1 MHSIQKKDAARSSIE
16 QRLSAFTTTESWTPP
31 PNAQYDGTYQG
42 EKIKE
47 TANGGMVG
55 GSTSSDE
62 ADTDVEKGIRKKV
75 SVEITRDSSIQS

>member
-1 MHSIQKKDAARSSIE
+1 MHSIQKKDTARSSIE
-16 QRLSAFTTTESWTPP
+16 QRLSAFATESWTPHP
-31 PNAQYDGTYQG
+31 ISQYDDTYQG

-47 TANGGMVG
+47 AANGGLAG

-75 SVEITRDSSIQS
+75 SVEVTRESSMQS